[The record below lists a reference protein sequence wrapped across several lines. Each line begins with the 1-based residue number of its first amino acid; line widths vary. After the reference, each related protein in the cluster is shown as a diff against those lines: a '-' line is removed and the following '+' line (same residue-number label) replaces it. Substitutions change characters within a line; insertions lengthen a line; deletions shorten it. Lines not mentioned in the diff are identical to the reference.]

1 MFEAYGTQ
9 GLEVFTWVVA
19 GIIGIVGALVTTH
32 VLSVTQEESKEEE
45 EEEEEET
52 ADDKK
57 MSV

>member
-19 GIIGIVGALVTTH
+19 AIIGIVGALVTTH
-32 VLSVTQEESKEEE
+32 VLSVTQEESEE